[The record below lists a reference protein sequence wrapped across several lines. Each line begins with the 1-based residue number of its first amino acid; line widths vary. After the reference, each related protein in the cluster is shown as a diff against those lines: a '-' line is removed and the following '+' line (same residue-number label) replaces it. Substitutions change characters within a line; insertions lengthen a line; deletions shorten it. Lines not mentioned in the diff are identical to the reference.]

1 MKSNSNENY
10 HRFDLFEYGAVFI
23 QIWGQSW
30 YRFFSFILNAKNKM
44 WIKRYNWIKIG
55 NSIGR
60 IEIHSEKAR
69 TTESESALEIQ

>member
-1 MKSNSNENY
+1 MKITTALTFLITE
-10 HRFDLFEYGAVFI
+10 RFLFRFEDNLDIVF
-23 QIWGQSW
+23 
-30 YRFFSFILNAKNKM
+30 FLFILNAKNEM
-44 WIKRYNWIKIG
+44 WIMRYNWIKIG